1 MCLFLNVSRS
11 HLMFHY
17 FRVEDVFKACVGA
30 LFHEEKS
37 LLE

>member
-17 FRVEDVFKACVGA
+17 FSVEGVFRACVGA
-30 LFHEEKS
+30 LFHEEES